1 MRTASGPP
9 SYIISSLTR
18 EVSQKREKEET
29 GAMSS
34 EETNSKMS
42 PLTLLSRQSSAPT
55 RPELSPI
62 KDILEFVHDSSSR
75 SREADSDSSRGK
87 LMSIFLLSEFLCN
100 RFHSVSL
107 KL

>member
-1 MRTASGPP
+1 MFLRTASGPP

-18 EVSQKREKEET
+18 EVSQKREKEEET

-34 EETNSKMS
+34 EETTSKMS

-87 LMSIFLLSEFLCN
+87 LMSISIVLIL
-100 RFHSVSL
+100 V
-107 KL
+107 